1 MKIPNQPNSNNP
13 KSPPNFRGST
23 NTQIPDDEPIEVDS
37 SGPSV
42 ASLKSNKVFIIGAS
56 SILITVVLY
65 FFFFRQP
72 TSIQE
77 ENIEE
82 VLPID
87 STKIAPNESG
97 KSIFE
102 FEKTASV
109 KEINPELLKKQDVP
123 DVPSLPEL
131 PKELLMPEQLDLSP
145 QKNDLTADDPNKKTE
160 EKKGFFATLDPV
172 TPENPLTPVDGS
184 KPKNKIIDEV
194 PKPEAPKP
202 IVNEKTPEQIANE
215 KNQLLINDQRR
226 KELLEERARLE
237 QEIKEQNQLIQ
248 SQNSLK
254 KTSEIN
260 DKNIDE
266 KNKLDP
272 RYTPI
277 IVFSGGY
284 TSPTNSVGSKE
295 NIILLKKNLIS
306 ELKESEVKV
315 DATYISDS
323 SITIAQGKMLTAI
336 LETAINTELPGVV
349 RAIVSRD
356 IFGESGNKIL
366 IPRGSRLYGSYS
378 SSIQRGQGRVEVNW
392 TRLIRP
398 DGVSLNISFSASDQ
412 FGRSGIPGDV
422 DNRYSSVVF
431 NSLLSSVLT
440 VGTAAAAQ
448 RLLNNNNNST
458 TTVNQNQGITTTTSN
473 ATNQAIYDVT
483 KTIIDT
489 FGQIITNT
497 IDLNPVIRIP
507 QGTRVTVIV
516 NSDIKIPP
524 VNQK

>member
-1 MKIPNQPNSNNP
+1 MKIPNQPNPTNP

-23 NTQIPDDEPIEVDS
+23 NSQIPDDEPIEVDS

-42 ASLKSNKVFIIGAS
+42 ASLKNNKVFIIVAS
-56 SILITVVLY
+56 SVLITVVLY
-65 FFFFRQP
+65 FFFFRQSS
-72 TSIQE
+72 TVQE

-87 STKIAPNESG
+87 STRIAPNESG

-102 FEKTASV
+102 FEKSPQN

-131 PKELLMPEQLDLSP
+131 PKELLIPEQLDLSP
-145 QKNDLTADDPNKKTE
+145 KNDDPNKK
-160 EKKGFFATLDPV
+160 GFFDTLDPV
-172 TPENPLTPVDGS
+172 TPQNPLTPVDGS
-184 KPKNKIIDEV
+184 NKTNQEISGAV

-202 IVNEKTPEQIANE
+202 LTNQKTPEQIASE
-215 KNQLLINDQRR
+215 KNQALINEQIK
-226 KELLEERARLE
+226 KELRAERAKLN
-237 QEIKEQNQLIQ
+237 QETNQQNQIIQ
-248 SQNSLK
+248 AQNNQTAEL
-254 KTSEIN
+254 TE
-260 DKNIDE
+260 KNIDE
-266 KNKLDP
+266 KNKSDP

-284 TSPTNSVGSKE
+284 TSPTNSIGSKE
-295 NIILLKKNLIS
+295 NIIMLKKNLIS
-306 ELKESEVKV
+306 ELKESDIKV

-323 SITIAQGKMLTAI
+323 STTIAQGKMLTAI

-356 IFGESGNKIL
+356 IYGESGNKVL

-422 DNRYSSVVF
+422 DNRYSSVIF

-448 RLLNNNNNST
+448 KLLNNNNNNNTT